1 MQIKDSKIL
10 SSMTNRKKIGDKG
23 EDNAVNFL
31 FANGYEVRE
40 RNYRFSRGEI
50 DIIAQK
56 DSVLVFIEVKT
67 RKNINYGYPESFLSD
82 SQQDRIHRAAEEY
95 VLQKEW
101 QGEIRFDII
110 AILWDGNEPT
120 LDHFEDAF

>member
-1 MQIKDSKIL
+1 L
-10 SSMTNRKKIGDKG
+10 ATRKKIGDKG
-23 EDNAVNFL
+23 EDNAINFL
-31 FANGYEVRE
+31 FANGYEVLA
-40 RNYRFSRGEI
+40 RNYRFGRGEI

-67 RKNINYGYPESFLSD
+67 RKNIIYGYPETFLSEQ
-82 SQQDRIHRAAEEY
+82 QQDRIHRAAEEY

-101 QGEIRFDII
+101 RGEVRFDII